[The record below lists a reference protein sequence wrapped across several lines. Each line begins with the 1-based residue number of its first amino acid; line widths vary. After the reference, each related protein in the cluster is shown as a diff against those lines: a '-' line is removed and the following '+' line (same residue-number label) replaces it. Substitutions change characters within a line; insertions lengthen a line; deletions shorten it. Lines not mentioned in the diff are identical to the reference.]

1 MQLSK
6 EFQNKVKEA
15 GFKLVELQE
24 AFIIEEITPYMEDKI
39 LKVKLKV
46 RLQEIKD
53 FKSRVKL
60 VLEDLQE
67 TFGKVGI
74 NLALYDLLEEKKKEL
89 GL

>member
-39 LKVKLKV
+39 LKVKLRV

-67 TFGKVGI
+67 TFGKVGM
-74 NLALYDLLEEKKKEL
+74 NLAIYDLLEEKKKEL